1 VKVIESLHN
10 NQWSYEGIKR
20 RILRAYKDYSRVSD
34 ECALINIRRIY
45 HLSIIA
51 IPLPV
56 ICIILFAF
64 GKSYDTEVLKT
75 WSQGIMG
82 SHFVLLLFLI
92 VLFLVT
98 HRLMNKKKAGLN
110 MYLLQYLVVLVI
122 MATGIVIVTFDQL
135 VTTNITPFI
144 LICVIVGA
152 IFIIRPLISFIIFLI
167 SYIAYYFSIAMTI
180 SDPEILLSNR
190 VNGIIAV
197 AIGMML
203 SITLWRYNYT
213 NIIQKRRIEYQQKQ
227 LEQMAFFDPL
237 TDLPNRR
244 LMEKL
249 IKREYSLMQR
259 YGHESV
265 LIIMDVD
272 NFKSINDTYG
282 HPVGDNVLRQL
293 ADFIKYNVRESD
305 TVARFGGEEFV
316 ILMPNTSLE
325 DGCIF
330 AERLRKLLMEKIFEI
345 RSISIQIT
353 SSFGVSSIRDINC
366 QCLEDYYYLADK
378 ALYLAKQ
385 RGKNRV
391 ERYSENTE

>member
-1 VKVIESLHN
+1 
-10 NQWSYEGIKR
+10 
-20 RILRAYKDYSRVSD
+20 
-34 ECALINIRRIY
+34 
-45 HLSIIA
+45 
-51 IPLPV
+51 
-56 ICIILFAF
+56 
-64 GKSYDTEVLKT
+64 
-75 WSQGIMG
+75 MG

-98 HRLMNKKKAGLN
+98 HRLRNKKKAGLN

-213 NIIQKRRIEYQQKQ
+213 SIIQKRRIEYQQKQ

-293 ADFIKYNVRESD
+293 ADFIKFNVRESD

-345 RSISIQIT
+345 GSISIQIT